1 MRKFDIAYALGDV
14 NTYLVGEAIPG
25 GARIK
30 DWRRTKITTIAACAC
45 LALILGIMTVI
56 STVGTG
62 GRGTVSTPPMQPAA
76 SVSVD
81 GINDGDNSDDI
92 INNGDVKS
100 DHDVDFR
107 FVGADAVCYG
117 SFEDAARENYGSDS
131 CSVEITPALSTF
143 RAARGDGG
151 DQMLVTARVTDGETG
166 DTVYMVFRYEG
177 TELPTLIKTCGSDE
191 YTDVAAKYGIKE
203 NSDGTKP
210 LALMLGDI
218 SLGTV
223 SYDGKGNVIF
233 TGKSDT
239 FTSSFNKDGD
249 VDEFIGDAVAD
260 GEQFYL
266 MLMTE
271 KNSGDHFIYKWQCS
285 SDMKKTY
292 RAEVTAFDAFIFDIE
307 YTVAD
312 YALCDV
318 EILNKDDWAYKFI
331 VLKTKDGKIVT
342 PEGRPY
348 TVYIEY
354 ENDGMLNVPYMP
366 GVFAV
371 DLEGAA
377 SIDLLSPLRQERN
390 LVSTL
395 HMFDSDTG
403 MCIVQKDGQ
412 DGSRTLYITDALH
425 EDRFAKICD
434 IPTGKR
440 VSGAAYNGDE
450 ITVNYYND
458 DNTDST
464 EFASYSVN
472 RLEWIYCTVP
482 TGITDTAETEAPRPH
497 DSILKVLRGE
507 GEFYA
512 GGGEYLDFEHIYD
525 YLGRGKAEVI
535 INFTP
540 IDMDGDG
547 TFEAVFEILNS
558 DGSLTDTAILY
569 MYNGEVRIDSF
580 SPRMLSE
587 LRTDGTFGWWDV
599 NEFQGVWRIEK
610 FTDSGA
616 VLDNVILRTVV
627 YPDGGYFIPDSR
639 SLAYVTA
646 DGTKITDSD
655 SVSAIMDKIKN
666 EWPYSDNPI
675 YFIDHER
682 VSEEEYD
689 KACDGQMAKDGVVW
703 YDVAD
708 IDGLDLERYYE

>member
-25 GARIK
+25 SARIK
-30 DWRRTKITTIAACAC
+30 DWRRTKITTIASCAC
-45 LALILGIMTVI
+45 LALVLGIMTVI

-62 GRGTVSTPPMQPAA
+62 GRGTVTTPPMQPAA

-81 GINDGDNSDDI
+81 GIDGDNSDDI
-92 INNGDVKS
+92 INNG
-100 DHDVDFR
+100 DVDFR

-117 SFEDAARENYGSDS
+117 SFEDAAREHYGSDN
-131 CSVEITPALSTF
+131 CSVEITPALNTF

-151 DQMLVTARVTDGETG
+151 DQMFVTARVTDGETG

-191 YTDVAAKYGIKE
+191 YADVAAKYGIKE

-210 LALMLGDI
+210 LALMLGNI

-233 TGKSDT
+233 TGKSGTLTD
-239 FTSSFNKDGD
+239 SVERYGD
-249 VDEFIGDAVAD
+249 VDEVIGDAVAD

-266 MLMTE
+266 MLVTD

-292 RAEVTAFDAFIFDIE
+292 RAEVTAFDAFTFDIE

-318 EILNKDDWAYKFI
+318 EILNKDDWAYKFT

-403 MCIVQKDGQ
+403 MCIVQKDAQ

-440 VSGAAYNGDE
+440 VSGAAYSGFE
-450 ITVNYYND
+450 ITVNYDNH
-458 DNTDST
+458 DNTGST
-464 EFASYSVN
+464 ESATYSVN

-482 TGITDTAETEAPRPH
+482 TGGTDTAEHEAPRP
-497 DSILKVLRGE
+497 DDAILELLRGFAMTGTVSE
-507 GEFYA
+507 QRDFD
-512 GGGEYLDFEHIYD
+512 EYIKD
-525 YLGRGKAEVI
+525 YLGCGEAEATV
-535 INFTP
+535 NFTP

-547 TFEAVFEILNS
+547 TFEAVFEVLDS
-558 DGSLTDTAILY
+558 DGSLTGTAIMY
-569 MYNGEVRIDSF
+569 SYNGKVRIDSF
-580 SPRMLSE
+580 SSGALYE

-610 FTDSGA
+610 FTDGGA

-639 SLAYVTA
+639 SIVYVTA
-646 DGTKITDSD
+646 DGTKITDGD
-655 SVSAIMDKIKN
+655 SISAIMDKIKN
-666 EWPYSDNPI
+666 EWPYSDDPL
-675 YFIDHER
+675 YFVNHEK
-682 VSEEEYD
+682 VSEENYE
-689 KACDGQMAKDGVVW
+689 KALEEQMAKDGVVW

-708 IDGLDLERYYE
+708 IDDLYLEQYYK